1 MSEQKEA
8 GGDKPT
14 EAKPKSKNKLIFI
27 GLGVLSLI
35 AGAGVP
41 MFLSGGEVADEAVV
55 EEELEE
61 VKRLE
66 NFDLGIFVV
75 NLSETSSF
83 LKTHVIIEYD
93 AALLDKQTMMVE
105 GGEGGGSAHG
115 GGAAGG
121 EAAGGAGVPSHLS
134 KKETILRH
142 TIIRILSS
150 KRVDEMLTQDGKDRL
165 GEELIEGLNEAIALE
180 RPAVTQVFF
189 TEFIIQ

>member
-1 MSEQKEA
+1 MSEKKEA

-41 MFLSGGEVADEAVV
+41 MFLSGGGVSDEAFV

-121 EAAGGAGVPSHLS
+121 EAAGGAGVPAHLS

-180 RPAVTQVFF
+180 RPPVTQVFF